1 MKACPGPS
9 NSPFTQTAAPQI
21 YQDIFRLLG
30 RHKTQ
35 EARNQQEVMTC
46 EHKHLQIEEKV

>member
-21 YQDIFRLLG
+21 YQLLG